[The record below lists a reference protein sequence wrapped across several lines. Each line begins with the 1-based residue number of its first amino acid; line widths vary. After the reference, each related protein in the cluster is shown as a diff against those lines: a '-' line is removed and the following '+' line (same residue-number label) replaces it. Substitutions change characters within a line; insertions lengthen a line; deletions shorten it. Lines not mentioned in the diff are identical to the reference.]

1 MPCCSPIPPPP
12 PCESRRQAT
21 TLRTIRRASAL
32 SVLPQTKFNLHF
44 REPVARRYDRFAS
57 RAARR
62 DEQNRP
68 RTENNP
74 SRAVGRRAA
83 KRVGEKSNLR
93 KRIKG
98 NSDRKRNHGKG
109 PLRAGQPLEIRNR
122 QH

>member
-1 MPCCSPIPPPP
+1 VP
-12 PCESRRQAT
+12 
-21 TLRTIRRASAL
+21 
-32 SVLPQTKFNLHF
+32 PQTKFNLHF
-44 REPVARRYDRFAS
+44 REPVARRHDRFAP

-62 DEQNRP
+62 DEQNRR

-83 KRVGEKSNLR
+83 KRDGEESNLR

-98 NSDRKRNHGKG
+98 NSDRKRNHG
-109 PLRAGQPLEIRNR
+109 APLEIRIR